1 MTLPAL
7 HASWLS
13 TVLEALPGPEPRSGC
28 AACPMVGSPSE
39 DTVFAFPADAR
50 CCTTI
55 PAIPNVLVGAAL
67 RTGSAPGLESLRARI
82 ADPRAC
88 TPLGV
93 EPPPGLPAAFR
104 DPLTGYAR
112 ARAPRCPHQQADL
125 SCGVHDTR
133 PAACATWFCRPVD
146 GLGGHRFWRA
156 AFAFLHLLEE
166 TAARAVALRLLEPAA
181 AEALFPVPGVRPA
194 ERPDV
199 WGRWAS
205 DKEGYFRAC
214 ADEADRLGADALLA
228 AAGPIGAHRA
238 AQLRAAAAE
247 RKVPT
252 PSRITTGEVRRRTI
266 GGADVVFAYSP
277 HDGLALPPALVD
289 AISTVCDGRPTA
301 EAQAALVA
309 AGHPV
314 DDGLL
319 AALVERGV
327 LVEAGAR

>member
-13 TVLEALPGPEPRSGC
+13 SVLDSLPGPEPRSGC
-28 AACPMVGSPSE
+28 GACPMVGAPSE

-67 RTGSAPGLESLRARI
+67 RDPAGPAVESLRARI
-82 ADPRAC
+82 SDPRAC

-125 SCGVHDTR
+125 TCGIHDTR
-133 PAACATWFCRPVD
+133 PAACATWFCRPAD

-166 TAARAVALRLLEPAA
+166 TAARTVALRLLDPAA

-199 WGRWAS
+199 WGRWAD

-214 ADEADRLGADALLA
+214 ADEADRLGPAALLA
-228 AAGPIGAHRA
+228 AAGPLGAHRA
-238 AQLRAAAAE
+238 VQLRAAAAS
-247 RKVPT
+247 RGVSLPA
-252 PSRITTGEVRRRTI
+252 RITTGDVRRRSF
-266 GGADVVFAYSP
+266 GSSDVVFGYSP
-277 HDGLALPPALVD
+277 HDGLELPGPLVD

-301 EAQAALVA
+301 DARAALA
-309 AGHPV
+309 LAGHAV

-319 AALVERGV
+319 LALIERGV
-327 LVEAGAR
+327 LVEAPAR